1 MKKSAVLPS
10 INSLDLENA
19 MQKKMN
25 LDQLKIRSFVTTQE
39 KEVKGGTGRV
49 CMPPTYFWYLCTDG
63 LCA

>member
-1 MKKSAVLPS
+1 
-10 INSLDLENA
+10 